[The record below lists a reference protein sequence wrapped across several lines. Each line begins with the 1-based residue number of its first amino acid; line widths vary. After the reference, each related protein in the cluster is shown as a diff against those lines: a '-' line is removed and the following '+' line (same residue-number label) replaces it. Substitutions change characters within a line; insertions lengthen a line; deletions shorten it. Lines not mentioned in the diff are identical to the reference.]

1 MRKNEK
7 RSDKNIKEKKKTI
20 IEIVILTI
28 LILLLSSH
36 IVYAKYITV
45 DTITSSLSVAK
56 PIFIVEGGDATKI
69 SEINNIGY
77 YEFSIKNYNET
88 NTSEIGFL
96 YTIEIVSNTDEA
108 IQFEL
113 YKDEKQISLNNLKT
127 EQLSIKGN
135 EKIEEK
141 YKLKVTYDKAKG
153 TGGKDILEEVQVK
166 VHSEQEK
173 I

>member
-141 YKLKVTYDKAKG
+141 YKLKVTYDETKG